1 MQTAQELG
9 TFVALRRKELK
20 LKQKEVALKA
30 GVTPSLLSRLEKG
43 HLSEFGVRKLMTLLA
58 VLGMELQVTE
68 VGMAGN
74 LDELRKEHSG
84 T

>member
-1 MQTAQELG
+1 MQTTQELG
-9 TFVALRRKELK
+9 NFVARRRQELH
-20 LKQKEVALKA
+20 LHQREVAERA
-30 GVTPSLLSRLEKG
+30 GLTRESLSRFERG
-43 HLSEFGVRKLMTLLA
+43 HLSEFGVRKLMALLS

-68 VGMAGN
+68 AGMSGN

>member
-9 TFVALRRKELK
+9 NLVALRRKTLK
-20 LKQKEVALKA
+20 LKQKDVALKA
-30 GVTPSLLSRLEKG
+30 GVTPGLLSRLEKG

-68 VGMAGN
+68 AGMAGN
-74 LDELRKEHSG
+74 LDELRREHSG
-84 T
+84 A

>member
-1 MQTAQELG
+1 MQTTQELG
-9 TFVALRRKELK
+9 NLVAIQRKKLR

-30 GVTPSLLSRLEKG
+30 GVTPALLSRLEKG

-68 VGMAGN
+68 TGMSGN

>member
-1 MQTAQELG
+1 MQTVQDLG
-9 TFVALRRKELK
+9 NLVALRRKELK

-30 GVTPSLLSRLEKG
+30 GVTPGLLSRLEKG

-68 VGMAGN
+68 AGMAGN

-84 T
+84 V